1 MNYIV
6 ELREYTESGD
16 YIENDYDFET
26 KQEAMKFAYENKWDV
41 YAILEYED
49 CKNYDPKH
57 LSLWKEQKK
66 LLNFGE
72 TP

>member
-6 ELREYTESGD
+6 ELREYTESGE

-26 KQEAMKFAYENKWDV
+26 KKDAMKFAYENKGDV

-49 CKNYDPKH
+49 GKNYDPIH
-57 LSLWKEQKK
+57 L
-66 LLNFGE
+66 FI
-72 TP
+72 